1 MTDHRAPTIAD
12 VADRAGVSRQTV
24 SRVINHDA
32 YVANPTRAKVLEAI
46 RDLGYHPNVAAQAL
60 GRRNRPGPRVPARDA
75 DA

>member
-1 MTDHRAPTIAD
+1 MTEHRAPTIAD

-32 YVANPTRAKVLEAI
+32 YVANPTRAKVLETI
-46 RDLGYHPNVAAQAL
+46 RDLGYRPNVAAQAL